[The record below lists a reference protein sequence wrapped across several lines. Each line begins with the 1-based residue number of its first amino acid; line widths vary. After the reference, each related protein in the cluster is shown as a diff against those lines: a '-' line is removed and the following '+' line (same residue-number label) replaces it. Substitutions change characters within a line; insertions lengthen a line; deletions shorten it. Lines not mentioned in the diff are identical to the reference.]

1 MKFCEEPINGIK
13 FVYTTSE
20 AIASIIST
28 LVNRFTLTKT
38 ISGTQSYHQFE
49 ISTDS
54 AIKMKCISYD
64 DDFGLEFDLLGKKTR
79 FSNASAILTCSMLV
93 GRLLRILLC
102 ITRCLYT
109 QN

>member
-1 MKFCEEPINGIK
+1 MKFHEESTNGIK

-20 AIASIIST
+20 AIVSIRSAP
-28 LVNRFTLTKT
+28 VNRFTLTKT
-38 ISGTQSYHQFE
+38 ISRTKGYHQFE
-49 ISTDS
+49 PSTDS

-64 DDFGLEFDLLGKKTR
+64 DDFGLEVDFLGKKTR
-79 FSNASAILTCSMLV
+79 LSSASAVLNCSILV